1 MIQVRKSETRGRTD
15 IGWLKSWHSFSFGE
29 YYDPANRGF
38 SDLRV
43 INDDIVVPAMGFGT
57 HPHRDMEIFTY
68 VLSGQLEHKDSMGNG
83 SVIRPGD
90 VQVMNAGTGVTH
102 SEFNPSKAEPVHLL
116 QIWILPP
123 KKDLPPSYQQKNFS
137 NEEKNGKLR
146 LILSPTGENDSLTLH
161 QSARVYAGLFDGS
174 QTAKLSLE
182 PKRNGYVHVATGE
195 IEVSGQL
202 LKAGDA
208 IAFTDER
215 EIHFSNGRKAQV
227 IAFDLRG

>member
-1 MIQVRKSETRGRTD
+1 MIQVRKSDARGRTD
-15 IGWLKSWHSFSFGE
+15 IDWLKSWHSFSFGE
-29 YYDPANRGF
+29 YYDPANRGI

-68 VLSGQLEHKDSMGNG
+68 VLSGELEHKDSMGNG

-102 SEFNPSKAEPVHLL
+102 SEFNRSKENSVHLL

-137 NEEKNGKLR
+137 DEEKNGKLR
-146 LILSPTGENDSLTLH
+146 LILSPTGEDGSLTLH
-161 QSARVYAGLFDGS
+161 QSARVYSGLFDGN
-174 QTAKLSLE
+174 QIAKLTLE
-182 PKRNGYVHVATGE
+182 PKRTGYVHVATGE
-195 IEVSGQL
+195 IEVAGKA

-208 IAFTDER
+208 IVCTDEK
-215 EIHFSNGRKAQV
+215 EIQFKNGRKAEV
-227 IAFDLRG
+227 LAFDIRG

>member
-1 MIQVRKSETRGRTD
+1 MIQVRKSDTRGRTE

-29 YYDPANRGF
+29 YYDPDNRGI

-68 VLSGQLEHKDSMGNG
+68 VLSGELEHKDSMGNG

-102 SEFNPSKAEPVHLL
+102 SEFNPSKENPVHLL

-137 NEEKNGKLR
+137 DEEKKGKLR
-146 LILSPTGENDSLTLH
+146 LILSPTGENGSLTLH
-161 QSARVYAGLFDGS
+161 QSARVYAGLFDGN
-174 QTAKLSLE
+174 QTAKLTLE
-182 PKRNGYVHVATGE
+182 SKRTGYVHVATGE
-195 IEVSGQL
+195 IEVAGKV

-208 IAFTDER
+208 IVCTDEK
-215 EIHFSNGRKAQV
+215 EIQFKNGRQAQV
-227 IAFDLRG
+227 LAFDLRG